1 MTFDPTIS
9 VSSLLAILTLAITGV
24 TVWYNM
30 RAQVQKNTSDLKDVR
45 DILAVANAKVAL
57 ALEKADEIRSRTA
70 HELAEYK
77 LQVAKEYATVNS
89 IREVEER
96 VVQAIE
102 RLGDR
107 LDKFLDNNRQ
117 PARSTRT

>member
-24 TVWYNM
+24 TVWYNT
-30 RAQVQKNTSDLKDVR
+30 RAQVQKNTSDMKDVR